1 MPKLHL
7 DLKKVILLLV
17 VVYLLSLL
25 AILAIRALRS
35 NVPFLSL
42 KPSQPSLP
50 LENGCLATKPISFK
64 EIRGKL
70 KNLDS
75 KSVTIDET
83 SYSLTS
89 NADVYKIKSQPL
101 SIIYDLDKLTK
112 LSRTKINLTEVN
124 PGDRVSGLD
133 ICNVEEDP
141 QAEKGIYILYVFRN

>member
-7 DLKKVILLLV
+7 DLKKVIILLI

-25 AILAIRALRS
+25 AILAIRAFRS
-35 NVPFLSL
+35 NV
-42 KPSQPSLP
+42 PSLP

-75 KSVTIDET
+75 KSVTIDNT

-89 NADVYKIKSQPL
+89 NAEMYQIKSRPL

-124 PGDRVSGLD
+124 LGDMVSGLD
-133 ICNVEEDP
+133 ICNVEGDP
-141 QAEKGIYILYVFRN
+141 QAEKGIYIIYVFRN

>member
-17 VVYLLSLL
+17 VVYLLALL
-25 AILAIRALRS
+25 AILAIRAFRS
-35 NVPFLSL
+35 NVP
-42 KPSQPSLP
+42 PSLL
-50 LENGCLATKPISFK
+50 LENGCLATRPISFK

-75 KSVTIDET
+75 KSVTIDNT

-89 NADVYKIKSQPL
+89 NLEVYKIKSQPL

-112 LSRTKINLTEVN
+112 LSRTKINLSEVN
-124 PGDRVSGLD
+124 LGDMVSGLD
-133 ICNVEEDP
+133 ICNVKEDP
-141 QAEKGIYILYVFRN
+141 QAEKGIFVIYIFKG